1 MMANNEQSFKE
12 FNSTFSK
19 SMTQLCTSHLLANI
33 KIPRF
38 DAHRNVF
45 EFIAEF
51 ESVTASLGDEQSLP
65 LLSKAFPVGCY
76 RPWYETK
83 LKPII
88 DGGST
93 WAATK
98 KIIIERFSA
107 TADQDR
113 HLRRALE
120 MKFDPDGHQKL
131 LDFIEELAYS
141 YSKSNRDGDSSNAML
156 VRFIKAAIPDSLHP
170 ILNNYAAFKDAKDE
184 DMLKEAAKQYDLIK
198 LAVPSRTTADGI
210 KKELTDIVKDLMKD
224 VRKEVEETRQC
235 FKAALMVESKPLK
248 DQQASIRPD
257 DPYARPRSP
266 YRGRSPDPRE
276 QYRPGTPTRNGHYRR
291 QPSPARVDY
300 YRRDYEPRRQD
311 YYISDSKDHN
321 GNYSRR
327 SPSPRRSGQY
337 NYSRYPSARSGETLV
352 KLQNDSHGED
362 LSIAFDS
369 KLYFDRFKKPPS
381 ACSHCGQMHWDRHC
395 PRHLN

>member
-1 MMANNEQSFKE
+1 MADNEQSFKE
-12 FNSTFSK
+12 FNLTFSK
-19 SMTQLCTSHLLANI
+19 SMSQLCTSHLLANI

-38 DAHRNVF
+38 DAYRNVF

-51 ESVTASLGDEQSLP
+51 ETVTASLGDEQSLP
-65 LLSKAFPVGCY
+65 LLSKAFPIGCY

-88 DGGST
+88 EGGST
-93 WAATK
+93 WPAAK

-120 MKFDPDGHQKL
+120 MKFDPDGPQKL
-131 LDFIEELAYS
+131 LDFIEELAFS

-156 VRFIKAAIPDSLHP
+156 VRLIKAAIPDSLHP

-198 LAVPSRTTADGI
+198 LAVPSKTTADDI
-210 KKELTDIVKDLMKD
+210 KKELTAIVKDMMKD

-235 FKAALMVESKPLK
+235 FKAALMVKSEPLK
-248 DQQASIRPD
+248 DQHTIRSD
-257 DPYARPRSP
+257 DRYYRPRSP
-266 YRGRSPDPRE
+266 YRGRSPDR
-276 QYRPGTPTRNGHYRR
+276 QDYYRPGTPPRNDQYRR

-300 YRRDYEPRRQD
+300 YRRDEPRRQD
-311 YYISDSKDHN
+311 YYNSDSKDHN
-321 GNYSRR
+321 NNHVRR

-337 NYSRYPSARSGETLV
+337 NYSRYPSTRAGEISV
-352 KLQNDSHGED
+352 KPQSDSHQED